1 MKCLCWITV
10 ITLFFAGVNG
20 QVRNG
25 LAQEKNASRKEA
37 SYYQRISDPKKGVWC
52 QLCPRRCVIPE
63 GKLGFCRARKNVDG
77 KLYALG
83 YGLPCAVHAD
93 PIEKKPFF
101 HFLPKTQAFSIASA
115 GCNLR
120 CQFCQNW
127 QISQVS
133 PLETENY
140 FFAPEKVV
148 AMALKNG
155 CPSIAYTYTEPT
167 NFYEY
172 MLETAKIAHQKGV
185 LNVYHS
191 NGYINPAPLKE
202 LCRYLDAANIDL
214 KGFSP
219 KFYSD
224 VCEGELEP
232 VLETIKTLKKEGVWL
247 EITNLVIPGYN
258 DDSQM
263 LKAMCRWIKDNLGS
277 DVPLH
282 FSRFSPMYKM
292 TGIVPTPVAT
302 LEKARDIARKAGLHY
317 VYIGNIPGHPA
328 ENTYCPKCKKTV
340 VVRVGYSVIN
350 NYVKDG
356 KCEFCGQKIA
366 GVWTR

>member
-1 MKCLCWITV
+1 
-10 ITLFFAGVNG
+10 
-20 QVRNG
+20 
-25 LAQEKNASRKEA
+25 
-37 SYYQRISDPKKGVWC
+37 
-52 QLCPRRCVIPE
+52 
-63 GKLGFCRARKNVDG
+63 
-77 KLYALG
+77 
-83 YGLPCAVHAD
+83 
-93 PIEKKPFF
+93 
-101 HFLPKTQAFSIASA
+101 
-115 GCNLR
+115 
-120 CQFCQNW
+120 
-127 QISQVS
+127 
-133 PLETENY
+133 
-140 FFAPEKVV
+140 V
-148 AMALKNG
+148 AMALKNN

-172 MLETAKIAHQKGV
+172 MLETAKIARQKG
-185 LNVYHS
+185 LRNVYHS
-191 NGYINPAPLKE
+191 CGYINPVPLKE

-214 KGFSP
+214 KGFSA
-219 KFYSD
+219 KFYQD
-224 VCEGELEP
+224 VCEAELEP
-232 VLETIKTLKKEGVWL
+232 VLETIKTLKEKGVWL

-292 TGIVPTPVAT
+292 TGIAPTPVAT
-302 LEKARDIARKAGLHY
+302 LEKARDIALKTGLHY

-328 ENTYCPKCKKTV
+328 ENTYCPKCKKAV

-350 NYVKDG
+350 NYIKDG